1 MPQECCNES
10 LKCVRITIWLDICV
24 NWWKTLKKWEK
35 NVMYFGHIM
44 GVQGCSLCHCV
55 AMRWLS
61 VVVGLW
67 QDLDV
72 LSITS
77 GCSWHSSERTLC
89 PPPLVAHLQ
98 NRNYLFDGTCDLL
111 FVIGRHGIHV
121 VLAIKASMMVNC
133 DKIRVNGSRRSDID
147 DTHATSTMYSFN
159 RIRRVCV
166 GS

>member
-1 MPQECCNES
+1 M
-10 LKCVRITIWLDICV
+10 
-24 NWWKTLKKWEK
+24 
-35 NVMYFGHIM
+35 
-44 GVQGCSLCHCV
+44 
-55 AMRWLS
+55 
-61 VVVGLW
+61 
-67 QDLDV
+67 
-72 LSITS
+72 
-77 GCSWHSSERTLC
+77 